1 MSHTSSKVN
10 PHSRVCLNIKE
21 LLAQS
26 RHHIWSLSD
35 RDIHEHWIL
44 NKAYISYVK
53 FNLAMKD
60 IFVEELF
67 VLINPAW
74 DLSPVHVVIDLEDL
88 DKID

>member
-1 MSHTSSKVN
+1 M
-10 PHSRVCLNIKE
+10 
-21 LLAQS
+21 
-26 RHHIWSLSD
+26 
-35 RDIHEHWIL
+35 